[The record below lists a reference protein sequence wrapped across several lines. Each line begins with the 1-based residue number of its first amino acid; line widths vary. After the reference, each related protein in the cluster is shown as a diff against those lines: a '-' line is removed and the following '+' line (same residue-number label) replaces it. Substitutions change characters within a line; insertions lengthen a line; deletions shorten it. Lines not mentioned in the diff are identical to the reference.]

1 MKEVVCRFGVPLH
14 ICSDQGHNFESAV
27 FTEMCQMLGMYKT
40 RTTAYHTQSD
50 GMVERFN
57 RTLEDQLA
65 TFVDYHQ
72 RDGDEHILYLMLAY
86 RSAIKESTGCTPAKV
101 IFWRDLW
108 LPVDL
113 LSGRPEEEVL
123 SSAVDYTGDICEKL
137 KWVHHSARNP
147 LKMASDRTKQRYDLL
162 QSRSS

>member
-1 MKEVVCRFGVPLH
+1 MPNV
-14 ICSDQGHNFESAV
+14 GHVQDKNHSIS
-27 FTEMCQMLGMYKT
+27 
-40 RTTAYHTQSD
+40 HTQSD

-72 RDGDEHILYLMLAY
+72 RDGDEHIPYLILAY
-86 RSAIKESTGCTPAKV
+86 RSAIQESMGCTPAKV

-123 SSAVDYTGDICEKL
+123 SSAVDYPGDICEKL
-137 KWVHHSARNP
+137 KCVHHSARNH

-162 QSRSS
+162 QSRSSRLVGDPVWFHTPQRKKGLSPKL